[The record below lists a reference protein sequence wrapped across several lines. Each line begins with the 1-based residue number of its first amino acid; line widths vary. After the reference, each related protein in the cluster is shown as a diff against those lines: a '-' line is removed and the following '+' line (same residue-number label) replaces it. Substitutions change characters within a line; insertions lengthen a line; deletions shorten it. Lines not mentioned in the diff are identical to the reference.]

1 MWNFLILKYY
11 SICKNCV
18 GQTKQI
24 WPLAMGLRV
33 LPTRHNL
40 RITRLLFQ
48 ASKDVCSTAL
58 SNLRGIWEQMI
69 YENGSYL
76 LLRTLF
82 TLTLKSTTY
91 LWNYSTINGNTEFP
105 GTLESRTIYIPNRV
119 EFLLNTK
126 GS

>member
-11 SICKNCV
+11 STCKNCV

-24 WPLAMGLRV
+24 WPLSMGSRV
-33 LPTRHNL
+33 PPTRHTL

-48 ASKDVCSTAL
+48 TSKDVFSTAL
-58 SNLRGIWEQMI
+58 SNLRRIWEQRI

-82 TLTLKSTTY
+82 TLTWKGTTY
-91 LWNYSTINGNTEFP
+91 LWNYSTIKGNTEFP
-105 GTLESRTIYIPNRV
+105 GMLESTTTYIPNRV
-119 EFLLNTK
+119 EFRVNTK